1 MEVNES
7 LGGYLH
13 HYPVKSVEESACLHK
28 PCTCFGEDMY
38 PLAIQNL
45 GEGVEK
51 ESINKKET
59 PAKPCADQS
68 D

>member
-1 MEVNES
+1 MKALEDISTIILLKVQKNRHV
-7 LGGYLH
+7 YTND
-13 HYPVKSVEESACLHK
+13 V
-28 PCTCFGEDMY
+28 FGEDMY